1 MIAGDNNYRASSTAP
16 IRRNEPIP
24 IPTHVGAETP
34 ALGSCGA
41 GVAEMVATDVGV
53 GVARATGVGV
63 GVAHAQF
70 VLVVQ
75 DGFLQTPVV
84 PEVM

>member
-1 MIAGDNNYRASSTAP
+1 M
-16 IRRNEPIP
+16 
-24 IPTHVGAETP
+24 
-34 ALGSCGA
+34 GSCGA
-41 GVAEMVATDVGV
+41 GVAATAGIGV
-53 GVARATGVGV
+53 GVAKAIGVGV

-75 DGFLQTPVV
+75 DGFLQIPVV